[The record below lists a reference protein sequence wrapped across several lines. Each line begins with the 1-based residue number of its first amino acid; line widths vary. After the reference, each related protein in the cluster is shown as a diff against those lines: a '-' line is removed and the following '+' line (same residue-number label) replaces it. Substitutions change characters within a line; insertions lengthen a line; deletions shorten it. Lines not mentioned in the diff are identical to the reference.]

1 MGFWDANRQVQ
12 QGIFAGESGG
22 DYNALFGYSNRPGG
36 RFAGTDLTRMS
47 VGDVINFT
55 SPNAPYA
62 EYVRGQVGRTATP
75 VGAYQVVGTTLRDAV
90 RSLGIDPSQPF
101 DQATQDRIGQ
111 WVMENQGTGA
121 WVGYRGPSN
130 QISTSGGGAMPTN
143 YPTEQ
148 QPRGL
153 LEQLGIQRRGEGG
166 PQGDVPFYQRDRFRD
181 TMGRAATALNS
192 LRMNPDPNIPA
203 AMGDARQRRAGTRT
217 SAWLAQQP
225 GGGEFAAMIDAGGD
239 PAQVLMAYRTAA
251 TDTANVQSSEMLPD
265 MSGAVMTMR
274 DGDVRV
280 VTAGGETLSGDAAL
294 EFIRRANETYT
305 SQQGEIYG
313 ARRAGTLESD
323 INRGGEAAR
332 VTAEGAAAPARA
344 AEYMDSA
351 ELVTTNIASI
361 DAAISAIDQGA
372 QSGVVANLLPNI
384 TEASASLKNAMDT
397 MGLNV
402 IGSVTF
408 GALSA
413 SELNLAMETA
423 VPRNLLPD
431 ELRSWLSSKR
441 EAQLKVRQGL
451 LDAARHFANGGSMA
465 QWIDMYGG
473 GTAPALV
480 PPPQVPPSTVGIP
493 QDAIDHLRRH
503 PDLAADFDAKYG
515 AGAAAR
521 ILGGQ

>member
-90 RSLGIDPSQPF
+90 QSLGIDPSQPF

-121 WVGYRGPSN
+121 WEGYRGPPN

-153 LEQLGIQRRGEGG
+153 LEQFGIQRRGEGG
-166 PQGDVPFYQRDRFRD
+166 PQGDLPFYQRDRFRD

-225 GGGEFAAMIDAGGD
+225 GGGEFSAMIEAGAD
-239 PAQVLMAYRTAA
+239 PAQVLMAYRQAQQPVAPDQTAA
-251 TDTANVQSSEMLPD
+251 MQNYQFLVGQGVPEAEARDRAFSGGGTTVNV
-265 MSGAVMTMR
+265 
-274 DGDVRV
+274 
-280 VTAGGETLSGDAAL
+280 
-294 EFIRRANETYT
+294 
-305 SQQGEIYG
+305 
-313 ARRAGTLESD
+313 
-323 INRGGEAAR
+323 GGEATTPGWEAVDKAYAETYLR
-332 VTAEGAAAPARA
+332 DTTSGIGDAQAQAAQIGTVISALESGDTALTGIAPAALGDLGRA
-344 AEYMDSA
+344 LIMPDAQDAKDRVEQVVQRSLRETLGAQFTAVEGERLIARAY
-351 ELVTTNIASI
+351 NIALSPAQNAARLRVLYEQLAATAQQKVAMREYFAQNGTLRGFDGSI
-361 DAAISAIDQGA
+361 ALPSADDFIAAMDQAVPAPQATGVSAPQAAIDY
-372 QSGVVANLLPNI
+372 
-384 TEASASLKNAMDT
+384 
-397 MGLNV
+397 
-402 IGSVTF
+402 
-408 GALSA
+408 
-413 SELNLAMETA
+413 
-423 VPRNLLPD
+423 
-431 ELRSWLSSKR
+431 LRS
-441 EAQLKVRQGL
+441 
-451 LDAARHFANGGSMA
+451 NPNM
-465 QWIDMYGG
+465 
-473 GTAPALV
+473 
-480 PPPQVPPSTVGIP
+480 
-493 QDAIDHLRRH
+493 
-503 PDLAADFDAKYG
+503 AADFDAKYG

-521 ILGGQ
+521 VLGGQ